1 MFLTRLIQGSCV
13 LAAYLLVGL
22 HVSRLADASAIL
34 HWYLLPVLVAAWV
47 LSDLASGVVHWVA
60 DSWGSQQLPI
70 VGPRFLR
77 PFRMHHA
84 DPEDILR
91 RGFVGLNGDVAI
103 ITLPILLAVFAIP
116 LTSAFGRVVALFVV
130 SLSAVGLPTNQ
141 VHQWAHMPHPP
152 RFIAWLQTRGFI
164 LSREE
169 HVRHHTSPFA
179 MNYCITNGWC
189 NRALT
194 KISFFPRLEAIVT
207 RLTGAV
213 PRADE
218 MVMMARDPVPM
229 PLPVNRGEDV
239 SPNAERQRMIA

>member
-194 KISFFPRLEAIVT
+194 KISFFPRLETIVT

-239 SPNAERQRMIA
+239 SPNAERRRMIA

>member
-1 MFLTRLIQGSCV
+1 MFLTRLIQASCV
-13 LAAYLLVGL
+13 IAAYALVGL
-22 HVSRLADASAIL
+22 HISRLAEASAIL
-34 HWYLLPVLVAAWV
+34 NWYLPLVLVAAWV
-47 LSDLASGVVHWVA
+47 LSDLASGVVHWIA
-60 DSWGSQQLPI
+60 DSWGSQQTPV

-77 PFRMHHA
+77 PFRVHHV

-103 ITLPILLAVFAIP
+103 VTLPILLAAFAIP
-116 LTSAFGRVVALFVV
+116 LAGPFGRLVSLFIV

-141 VHQWAHMPHPP
+141 VHQWAHMPNPP
-152 RFIAWLQTRGFI
+152 RFVAWLQRRGFI

-169 HVRHHTSPFA
+169 HVRHHTSPYA

-194 KISFFPRLEAIVT
+194 KIDFFPRLESIIT

-218 MVMMARDPVPM
+218 MVMTLSEREPQQATQGSQLVP
-229 PLPVNRGEDV
+229 PE
-239 SPNAERQRMIA
+239 RMIA

>member
-1 MFLTRLIQGSCV
+1 VFLTRLIQASCV
-13 LAAYLLVGL
+13 IAAYALVCR
-22 HVSRLADASAIL
+22 HISRLAEASAIL
-34 HWYLLPVLVAAWV
+34 HWYLPLVLVAAWV
-47 LSDLASGVVHWVA
+47 LSDLASGVVHWIA
-60 DSWGSQQLPI
+60 DSWGSQHTPV

-77 PFRMHHA
+77 PFRVHHV

-103 ITLPILLAVFAIP
+103 VTLPVLLAAFAIP
-116 LTSAFGRVVALFVV
+116 LTGPFGKIVALFIV

-141 VHQWAHMPHPP
+141 VHQWAHMPAPP
-152 RFIAWLQTRGFI
+152 RFIAWLQNRGFI

-169 HVRHHTSPFA
+169 HVRHHTSPYA

-194 KISFFPRLEAIVT
+194 KIDFFPRLESVIT
-207 RLTGAV
+207 RVTGAV

-218 MVMMARDPVPM
+218 MVAVP
-229 PLPVNRGEDV
+229 PLIEVP
-239 SPNAERQRMIA
+239 ERYHRTTEVQGYRSIVASCE

>member
-1 MFLTRLIQGSCV
+1 MFLTRLIQASCV
-13 LAAYLLVGL
+13 IAAYALVGL
-22 HVSRLADASAIL
+22 HISRLAEASAIL
-34 HWYLLPVLVAAWV
+34 HWYLPLVLVAAWV
-47 LSDLASGVVHWVA
+47 LSDLASGVVHWIA
-60 DSWGSQQLPI
+60 DSWGSQQTPV

-77 PFRMHHA
+77 PFRVHHV

-116 LTSAFGRVVALFVV
+116 LTSGFGRVAALFIV

-141 VHQWAHMPHPP
+141 VHQWAHMPNPP
-152 RFIAWLQTRGFI
+152 RFIAWLQNRGFI

-169 HVRHHTSPFA
+169 HVRHHTSPYA

-194 KISFFPRLEAIVT
+194 KIDFFPRLESVIT
-207 RLTGAV
+207 RVTGAV

-218 MVMMARDPVPM
+218 MVAVP
-229 PLPVNRGEDV
+229 PLIEVPERHHRTTEVRGYRSIVASCE
-239 SPNAERQRMIA
+239 

>member
-1 MFLTRLIQGSCV
+1 MFLTRLIQASCV
-13 LAAYLLVGL
+13 IAAYALVGL
-22 HVSRLADASAIL
+22 HISRLAEASAIL
-34 HWYLLPVLVAAWV
+34 HWYLPLVLVAAWV
-47 LSDLASGVVHWVA
+47 LSDLASGVVHWIA
-60 DSWGSQQLPI
+60 DSWGSQQTPV

-77 PFRMHHA
+77 PFRVHHV

-116 LTSAFGRVVALFVV
+116 LTGGFGSVAALFIV

-141 VHQWAHMPHPP
+141 VHQWAHMPNPP
-152 RFIAWLQTRGFI
+152 RFIAWLQNRGFI

-169 HVRHHTSPFA
+169 HVRHHTSPYA

-194 KISFFPRLEAIVT
+194 KIDFFPRLESVIT
-207 RLTGAV
+207 RVTGAV

-218 MVMMARDPVPM
+218 MVMTAR
-229 PLPVNRGEDV
+229 ES
-239 SPNAERQRMIA
+239 SPRSDRFEISAESERMIA